1 MSIPEPEIR
10 ITRITDTYMQ
20 DALDEMNKEEEKP
33 PKRTKA
39 QKKAARKEAK
49 RLAKE
54 EEQKLILRHALK
66 TELEL
71 SKRMELRGMV
81 EWNSLAEEFKIIE
94 LRQEMLQWGQR
105 ASEII
110 QRKND
115 HIKTLI
121 DDMQQTQEQH
131 SRNYSKTIEI
141 IDHIDDCYHAMLES
155 GKRMYEQQAE
165 ELLKEYYDE
174 VHFRT
179 EEVEAMQDNSENIIH
194 ASNLFTRDQ
203 LKLDYKI
210 YLEQRDHYVNRDI
223 EARFEIRDQVVK
235 KMMEMQR
242 QLNDFV
248 DSLHSTELDA
258 HKYER
263 IKSLT
268 ERQQAFVDET
278 HKLDAEEM
286 KFIGLQNETQR
297 EMLRIEA
304 ENNNTINDL
313 KLEYEYFAN
322 VRKKI
327 EDRMHVDRITTHEK
341 LRILSTECYELT
353 KKFEKI
359 VKSGELLLAL
369 SITCRKLQTE
379 SEKIII
385 GGEVVDSVD
394 VGVVSDNFTLDS
406 LDIKKHVDFTEEEV
420 IELNKKMKNFWRQ
433 QAMAQAQ
440 NMLLLEE
447 KRKLTEENQRYI
459 DFIKSMSKTDNAE
472 ELRSAMVVNPCT
484 QPEPFLFDTPCRNF
498 KLRIKKESITAGK
511 DGRRM
516 ATNVIK
522 AMVFGNQIS
531 THTMKK

>member
-1 MSIPEPEIR
+1 MSLPVPEIR
-10 ITRITDTYMQ
+10 ITRITDTYIEE
-20 DALDEMNKEEEKP
+20 ALDEMNKDDKP
-33 PKRTKA
+33 PKPTKA
-39 QKKAARKEAK
+39 EKKAARKEAK

-71 SKRMELRGMV
+71 GERMEMRGMD
-81 EWNSLAEEFKIIE
+81 EWNAIAEQFKIIE
-94 LRQEMLQWGQR
+94 LRQEIVQWGQK
-105 ASEII
+105 ASDII
-110 QRKND
+110 ERKND
-115 HIKTLI
+115 HIKMLM

-131 SRNYSKTIEI
+131 SRTYSRTIEI
-141 IDHIDDCYHAMLES
+141 IDHIGECYHAMLES
-155 GKRMYEQQAE
+155 SKRMYEQQAE
-165 ELLKEYYDE
+165 DLLKEYYDE

-179 EEVEAMQDNSENIIH
+179 EEVEAMKQNSENIIH

-203 LKLDYKI
+203 LKLDYQI
-210 YLEQRDHYVNRDI
+210 YLEQRDHYVNKDI
-223 EARFEIRDQVVK
+223 EARFQIRDQVVK
-235 KMMEMQR
+235 KMMTMQR

-258 HKYER
+258 HKYDR
-263 IKSLT
+263 IRSLT

-278 HKLDAEEM
+278 RKLDAEEM
-286 KFIGLQNETQR
+286 KYIGLQNETQR

-327 EDRMHVDRITTHEK
+327 EERMHVDRITTHEK

-353 KKFEKI
+353 KRFEKI

-379 SEKIII
+379 SEKVIV
-385 GGEVVDSVD
+385 GGEVIDQVD
-394 VGVVSDNFTLDS
+394 VGDLNEEFTLES
-406 LDIKKHVDFTEEEV
+406 LDIKKHVDITEDEL
-420 IELNKKMKNFWRQ
+420 IELNNKMKNFWRQ

-440 NMLLLEE
+440 NLLLLEE

-472 ELRSAMVVNPCT
+472 ELRSAMVVNPCI
-484 QPEPFLFDTPCRNF
+484 QPTPFLFDTPCRNF

-511 DGRRM
+511 DGRRL
-516 ATNVIK
+516 AANVIK
-522 AMVFGNQIS
+522 AVVYGTEIS
-531 THTMKK
+531 TIRK